1 MSREVQAGNYILQR
15 MRNELDPNLFY
26 HNVPH
31 VLDVVQAAQMIGT
44 SEQISDSE
52 MELLRVAALF
62 HDAGFLVR
70 AENHEEIGCDIAKNF
85 LPGFGYTTQE
95 ITVICEIIMATRVP
109 HDPKNLL
116 EKIICDADLDYLGRE
131 DFFTTGYNI
140 YREFRVRN
148 VIGDMRDWNELQVKF
163 LSSHHYFTD
172 TAIQLRSAKKAEH
185 LQIIEQLLRETA

>member
-1 MSREVQAGNYILQR
+1 MQAGNYILQR
-15 MRNELDPNLFY
+15 MRNELDINLFY
-26 HNVPH
+26 HNVSH
-31 VLDVVQAAQMIGT
+31 VLDVVQAAEMIGT
-44 SEQISDSE
+44 SEQINDLE

-70 AENHEEIGCDIAKNF
+70 AENHEQLGCDIVKDF
-85 LPGFGYTTQE
+85 LPGIGYTNHE

-109 HDPKNLL
+109 HNPKNLL

-148 VIGDMRDWNELQVKF
+148 VVSDMRDWNELQVKF
-163 LSSHHYFTD
+163 LSSHQYYTD
-172 TAIQLRSAKKAEH
+172 TAIQLRGAKKAEH
-185 LQIIEQLLRETA
+185 LLIVKQLLRETA